1 MTKDYVFLLGAPRSG
16 TTWLQIMLSKHPD
29 ISTCQETHL
38 FSSFLSSLQ
47 RSWRHHEHD
56 SRGIGLQ
63 AAISHERF
71 IALQRDFALS
81 VLDAI
86 GDTAIVLEKT
96 PAHITVLDDIREVL
110 PEARFIHIIR
120 DPRGVAASL
129 AAAGRDWG
137 SSWASTSAVHNAR
150 RWVANVSDGI
160 GLRNSDPATYFEVR
174 YEDLLDDA
182 ARNLEQIFTWLGIDS
197 SAGLCRQVA
206 EESRIKKL
214 REASSDAA
222 WDLAKEP
229 RGFFRKGQSDGWKED
244 LSHREVAV
252 VEAIAGPL
260 MEELRYQCVSP
271 GMSWGQQFGIR
282 AREGLARRLNR
293 LALKLQ

>member
-16 TTWLQIMLSKHPD
+16 TTWLQIMLAKHPD

-47 RSWRHHEHD
+47 KSWRHHAHD
-56 SRGIGLQ
+56 RRGIGLQ
-63 AAISHERF
+63 AAISHDRF

-81 VLDAI
+81 VLNAI
-86 GDTAIVLEKT
+86 GDTAIILEKT

-120 DPRGVAASL
+120 DPRAVAASL

-150 RWVANVSDGI
+150 RWASNVADGI
-160 GLRNSDPATYFEVR
+160 RLRNSDPAAYFEVR
-174 YEDLLDDA
+174 YEDLLDDPA
-182 ARNLEQIFTWLGIDS
+182 ENLEAIFAWLGIDS
-197 SAGLCRQVA
+197 SEALCRRVA

-214 REASSDAA
+214 QEARAEAA

-229 RGFFRKGQSDGWKED
+229 QGFFRKGRSDAWKED
-244 LSHREVAV
+244 LSRREVAV

-260 MEELRYQCVSP
+260 MQELRYQRETP
-271 GMSWGQQFGIR
+271 GMSWGQQFEIR
-282 AREGLARRLNR
+282 AREGLARRLTS